1 MLAYYTHTTA
11 TTAESGLDDDG
22 KAILVGKGL
31 DILKLLD
38 GPRGSW
44 HNGDVALDGEF
55 SRRDLVA
62 ERVDGVGRGAHE
74 LKAKV
79 SMSRILHGWEK
90 KAMGAAVIGAGLLG
104 DRPRQCLI
112 SRGSDRLS
120 SG

>member
-38 GPRGSW
+38 GSRGSW

-74 LKAKV
+74 LKAEV
-79 SMSRILHGWEK
+79 SMSRILHG
-90 KAMGAAVIGAGLLG
+90 
-104 DRPRQCLI
+104 
-112 SRGSDRLS
+112 
-120 SG
+120 